1 MCHRDWN
8 GGPASIS
15 AGGTRSRLEH
25 PQLQRD
31 SGAHGKVRRARLL
44 QAVHTGHEESSELLT
59 RRVERPAV
67 HFSAL
72 FCLFPRRSDERDE
85 FRAGRADD
93 LADQLD
99 AGIEELA
106 PVRALADLTH
116 QPVEMCNQGRFARL
130 RALVSGDIETAL
142 ALHAD
147 DFQLI
152 TPIGV
157 ALSRSEYLG
166 AIASGQI
173 DYVHWEPGS
182 IDIRLHEDTAAIRY
196 RAELEVVF
204 GGHPVPRAGHWHTD
218 LYERTASGWQVVW
231 SQATQIR

>member
-1 MCHRDWN
+1 MINVNLTDMTTS
-8 GGPASIS
+8 ASS
-15 AGGTRSRLEH
+15 AALIE
-25 PQLQRD
+25 QLQT
-31 SGAHGKVRRARLL
+31 L
-44 QAVHTGHEESSELLT
+44 
-59 RRVERPAV
+59 ER
-67 HFSAL
+67 
-72 FCLFPRRSDERDE
+72 
-85 FRAGRADD
+85 
-93 LADQLD
+93 
-99 AGIEELA
+99 
-106 PVRALADLTH
+106 T
-116 QPVEMCNQGRFARL
+116 RL
-130 RALVSGDIETAL
+130 RALVSGDIETAR

-173 DYVHWEPGS
+173 DYLHWEPGS
-182 IDIRLHEDTAAIRY
+182 IDVRLHGDTAAIRY

-204 GGHPVPRAGHWHTD
+204 GGHPMPRAGHWHTD

>member
-1 MCHRDWN
+1 M
-8 GGPASIS
+8 
-15 AGGTRSRLEH
+15 
-25 PQLQRD
+25 
-31 SGAHGKVRRARLL
+31 
-44 QAVHTGHEESSELLT
+44 
-59 RRVERPAV
+59 
-67 HFSAL
+67 
-72 FCLFPRRSDERDE
+72 
-85 FRAGRADD
+85 
-93 LADQLD
+93 
-99 AGIEELA
+99 
-106 PVRALADLTH
+106 RALADLTH

-182 IDIRLHEDTAAIRY
+182 IDIRLHEDTAPSDTAPNWKSCSAATPCPAPATGTRTSTSE
-196 RAELEVVF
+196 RHPAGRSCGLRRHRSAEGRLSAF
-204 GGHPVPRAGHWHTD
+204 AHFTGPDHAGRQSKPPGQKLPPGYVPSGRVKHTD
-218 LYERTASGWQVVW
+218 HASMMILFASRWP
-231 SQATQIR
+231 SR